1 MSAEPAPRSEAA
13 ASVTAQTPQ
22 PEAGMERRPS
32 SRYPDFFVVGH
43 HKSGTSALYEMLR
56 RHPQIFMP
64 DLKEP
69 RFLASDMRSRFR
81 YEREQPHPQSEDEYL
96 ELFTPARAGQLT
108 GEASATYLW
117 SQTAARRIAE
127 VSPRARII
135 AILRE
140 PASFL
145 RSLHTTFVRGHV
157 EFETDLRRALALED
171 ERRRGRQIPKRSHL
185 PQLLLYSEHV
195 RYAEQLGRYLAL
207 FPEDQVLIL
216 IYDDFRDDNAGT
228 LRNVFSFLGLDA
240 DADVERQDVNVTSR
254 TVRSHRLHD
263 LVDAVALGKGRAGS
277 AARTLVKSVAP
288 RRLRRGAFTAT
299 RRHLVTAEA
308 PAEDP
313 ELMLEIRRR
322 FKPEVLAAGELLG
335 RDLVGLWGYD
345 ELD

>member
-1 MSAEPAPRSEAA
+1 MSAEPARRFQAA
-13 ASVTAQTPQ
+13 ATGSAQTQ
-22 PEAGMERRPS
+22 PS
-32 SRYPDFFVVGH
+32 YPGFFVVGH

-69 RFLASDMRSRFR
+69 RFLADDMRSRFR
-81 YEREQPHPQSEDEYL
+81 YERELPHPETEEEYL
-96 ELFTPARAGQLT
+96 ALFEPARPGQLT

-117 SQTAARRIAE
+117 SRTAAQKIAE
-127 VSPRARII
+127 VSPRARIV

-145 RSLHTTFVRGHV
+145 RSLHMTFVRGHV

-171 ERRRGRQIPKRSHL
+171 ERREGRQIPKRSHL

-195 RYAEQLGRYLAL
+195 RYAEQLGRYHAR
-207 FPEDQVLIL
+207 FPDDQILVL
-216 IYDDFRDDNAGT
+216 IYDDFRADNAGT
-228 LRNVFSFLGLDA
+228 LQKVFSFLGVDEA
-240 DADVERQDVNVTSR
+240 ADVEQQDVNVTAR

-263 LVDAVALGKGRAGS
+263 LVDAVTLGKGRAG
-277 AARTLVKSVAP
+277 AATRTLVKSVTP
-288 RRLRRGAFTAT
+288 RSLRRGTFTAT

-322 FKPEVLAAGELLG
+322 YKPEVAAAGELLG

-345 ELD
+345 SLD

>member
-1 MSAEPAPRSEAA
+1 MSAEPARRSQAA
-13 ASVTAQTPQ
+13 AGGSAQTQPQ
-22 PEAGMERRPS
+22 
-32 SRYPDFFVVGH
+32 YPDFFVVGH

-64 DLKEP
+64 ALKEP
-69 RFLASDMRSRFR
+69 RFLASDMRPRFR
-81 YEREQPHPQSEDEYL
+81 YERELPHPETEEEYL
-96 ELFTPARAGQLT
+96 ALFAGARPGQLL

-117 SQTAARRIAE
+117 SRTAAGRIAE

-171 ERRRGRQIPKRSHL
+171 ERREGRQIPKRSHL

-195 RYAEQLGRYLAL
+195 RYAEQLHRYHSL
-207 FPEDQVLIL
+207 FPEEQVLVL
-216 IYDDFRDDNAGT
+216 IYDDFRADNAGT
-228 LRNVFSFLGLDA
+228 LARVFSFLGVA
-240 DADVERQDVNVTSR
+240 EGADVEQQDVNVTTR

-263 LVDAVALGKGRAGS
+263 LVDAVALGKGRAG
-277 AARTLVKSVAP
+277 AATRTLVKSFAP

-313 ELMLEIRRR
+313 ELMLEVRRR
-322 FKPEVLAAGELLG
+322 FKPEVVAAGELLG